1 RRPVEAGA
9 DAHGRKHDRQAKGLG
24 SLGQQADLHFD
35 EVGARVRAD
44 DLEHLLL
51 VVDQYQRAVV
61 RGPDTE
67 IVRHRFSP
75 LGARMRLRSVRLE
88 LARQD
93 PRGTADRV
101 VLINPEAIPASASRT
116 PVSAPIDI
124 GTKTRASPSPLMM
137 KPGNRLRK

>member
-1 RRPVEAGA
+1 
-9 DAHGRKHDRQAKGLG
+9 
-24 SLGQQADLHFD
+24 
-35 EVGARVRAD
+35 D

-93 PRGTADRV
+93 PRGPADRG
-101 VLINPEAIPASASRT
+101 VLRNNGDLALVGFRLAL
-116 PVSAPIDI
+116 
-124 GTKTRASPSPLMM
+124 G
-137 KPGNRLRK
+137 PGRLRLDQQSRDYSTHGGGGSEGVAGDLEAVGE